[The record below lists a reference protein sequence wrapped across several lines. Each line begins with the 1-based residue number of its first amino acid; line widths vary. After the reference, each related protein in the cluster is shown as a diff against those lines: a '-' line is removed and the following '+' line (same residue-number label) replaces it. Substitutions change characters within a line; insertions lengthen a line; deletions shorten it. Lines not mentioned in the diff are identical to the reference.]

1 MNHFSHF
8 FKAEMSN
15 NGVLQLLKCR
25 DLGIFFVDYDG
36 KQEAL
41 DFGQKTGF
49 EDMTFVQCFDISLT
63 KLGPGSTVLK

>member
-1 MNHFSHF
+1 
-8 FKAEMSN
+8 MSN

-49 EDMTFVQCFDISLT
+49 EDITFVQCFDISLT